1 MLDEARPNPCKEYVD
16 VAVVETTDGDCLP
29 IAVRTEAGFV
39 YQIEDILGIKD
50 RAPAYIAGGH
60 GTRYTCVIRGEKH
73 YLFHDR
79 RLWFLELTNC
89 LPYPE
94 RQVNNDL
101 WYSVFE
107 KSRLT
112 FVSRNKSMP

>member
-16 VAVVETTDGDCLP
+16 VVVVETTDGDCLP
-29 IAVRTEAGFV
+29 IALRTEEGFV
-39 YQIEDILGIKD
+39 YQIDDILGIKE

-60 GTRYTCVIRGEKH
+60 GMRYTCVIRGEKH

-79 RLWFLELTNC
+79 RMWFLELTNC

-94 RQVNNDL
+94 RQVENDI

-107 KSRLT
+107 KSGLRCASQSKNL
-112 FVSRNKSMP
+112 R